1 MANIEFMTDETKR
14 VIQVVKDNAPCHVDV
29 AARVLQLDRATAY
42 KKLHYLV
49 TRRVAIRV
57 DVGTF
62 IIPDYPI
69 KTTAKPIEEKRPPMP
84 RYTPPLRIKPK
95 LQMNIYLFQYAG
107 YFKIGITKDVAM
119 RQRKIQAYIPEELI
133 IVHSTP
139 CENARAVELSLHERY
154 AHRRVRGEWFKL
166 DFCEVQ
172 EIVTLLSIDSQVAV
186 ES

>member
-1 MANIEFMTDETKR
+1 MARKTGLQSRNIAIINIVKKNQPCGAQFVADTIQWDYDKTLRRLYHLGDREFLQVNKGLFSIFDGSQPKRRKPRYVPPVTTK
-14 VIQVVKDNAPCHVDV
+14 P
-29 AARVLQLDRATAY
+29 QLDMY
-42 KKLHYLV
+42 V
-49 TRRVAIRV
+49 
-57 DVGTF
+57 
-62 IIPDYPI
+62 
-69 KTTAKPIEEKRPPMP
+69 
-84 RYTPPLRIKPK
+84 
-95 LQMNIYLFQYAG
+95 YLFQYAG